1 MAVDWERVNER
12 LPYSKT
18 DEGGEIIKI
27 LRHLDVGENDNQL
40 CSKGEAKGDVEGY
53 RRERQ
58 WLRVPL
64 RDH

>member
-1 MAVDWERVNER
+1 MDWERVNER

-18 DEGGEIIKI
+18 DEGKEIIDFDFETFRWRGST
-27 LRHLDVGENDNQL
+27 LSR
-40 CSKGEAKGDVEGY
+40 SKGEAKGDVEGY

-58 WLRVPL
+58 RLRVPL